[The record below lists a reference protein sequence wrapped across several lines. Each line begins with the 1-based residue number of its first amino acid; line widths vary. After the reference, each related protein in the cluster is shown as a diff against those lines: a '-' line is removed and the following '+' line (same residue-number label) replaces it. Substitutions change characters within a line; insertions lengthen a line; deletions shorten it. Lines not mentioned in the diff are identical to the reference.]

1 MQLNR
6 SSPKTDSRMLVPMI
20 FITHQNMMITS
31 FLLKWFQHTG
41 LKINRINVQFSLVQ
55 KQVISAGHW
64 FAKIHQIKKLA
75 VLNLLMGH
83 FGNQIL
89 QLLRMLLMKP
99 VNEHDIFDRLRH
111 GTYAFLFKYRFWMR
125 TPVIDHFQTIWKRP
139 APMSTDSQKFLTIL
153 KNSRKLGL
161 PTMEWQIWPLGYR
174 MLNLGKFS
182 KNCKVG
188 CVFSIIPPECR
199 MKQ

>member
-1 MQLNR
+1 
-6 SSPKTDSRMLVPMI
+6 MI
-20 FITHQNMMITS
+20 SAYWSQDKSNQCSTFPGSQ
-31 FLLKWFQHTG
+31 TG
-41 LKINRINVQFSLVQ
+41 YISWSLVC
-55 KQVISAGHW
+55 KDSSN
-64 FAKIHQIKKLA
+64 KKTSCSEFIDGA
-75 VLNLLMGH
+75 FWKSNPSIVTNATYETGKWTKY
-83 FGNQIL
+83 FRQ
-89 QLLRMLLMKP
+89 
-99 VNEHDIFDRLRH
+99 H
-111 GTYAFLFKYRFWMR
+111 GTYASLFKYRFWMR
-125 TPVIDHFQTIWKRP
+125 TPVIDHFQPIWKRP

-188 CVFSIIPPECR
+188 CVFSMVIPPECR